1 MQTMQCVQVP
11 KQENAPT
18 EEAVAAV
25 REQMRCA
32 CATLRK
38 QGYSIP
44 EDIVPP
50 AAEGTAASQAAASS
64 VMTAEEQQRFLSSI
78 R

>member
-1 MQTMQCVQVP
+1 MKVVQVP
-11 KQENAPT
+11 KQENAST

-38 QGYSIP
+38 QGYAIP
-44 EDIVPP
+44 EDVVPP
-50 AAEGTAASQAAASS
+50 PAEGTVATQAAVSS

-78 R
+78 RP

>member
-1 MQTMQCVQVP
+1 MQVP
-11 KQENAPT
+11 KQENAST

-38 QGYSIP
+38 QGYAIP
-44 EDIVPP
+44 EDVVPP
-50 AAEGTAASQAAASS
+50 PEGTTASQSAAPVGSS
-64 VMTAEEQQRFLSSI
+64 VMTSEEQQRFLSSI